1 MERPQA
7 EMVKN
12 LAFIK
17 RAPEEIFKDDFW
29 TISEALCV
37 YALLLQNNQKDS
49 EYEEYYRLLY
59 SLVVHGIEHHEIK
72 PVKNIYKKTNPIISV
87 FLDMTSLVVETCEP
101 INIYTLSI
109 DRSFIKI
116 KPSMLKKCVGTP
128 DIISFFKKYGI
139 SLQEGCSDLPT
150 IGQLR
155 SQIAGL
161 SDTAPT
167 YSSTQIEHAS
177 LRDHTVGGIELPI
190 IDKNE
195 VIKQS
200 RSEADKKM
208 VRNGGTLFQTS

>member
-87 FLDMTSLVVETCEP
+87 F
-101 INIYTLSI
+101 
-109 DRSFIKI
+109 
-116 KPSMLKKCVGTP
+116 
-128 DIISFFKKYGI
+128 
-139 SLQEGCSDLPT
+139 
-150 IGQLR
+150 
-155 SQIAGL
+155 
-161 SDTAPT
+161 
-167 YSSTQIEHAS
+167 
-177 LRDHTVGGIELPI
+177 
-190 IDKNE
+190 
-195 VIKQS
+195 
-200 RSEADKKM
+200 
-208 VRNGGTLFQTS
+208 